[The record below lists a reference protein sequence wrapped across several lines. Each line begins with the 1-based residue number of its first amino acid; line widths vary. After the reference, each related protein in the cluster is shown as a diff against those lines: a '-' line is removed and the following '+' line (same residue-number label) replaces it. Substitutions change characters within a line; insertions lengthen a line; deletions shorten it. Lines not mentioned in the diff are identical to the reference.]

1 MTVVMSTNPV
11 PVTAVLINQLADQA
25 RLSNAALRASSER
38 VITASHEVGG
48 VRTWD
53 DPTFKFG
60 GSVFSARGMSP
71 AEQGDL
77 LYGVEQKLPLFGK
90 PAAARRVAEAGRA
103 TAQMNADY
111 QFQVIRLEIA
121 RALFKAALADRIV
134 DIGEEDLAWLER
146 MTTVA
151 EDKYRAGTASQVDVL
166 RLQSERAKRA
176 TQLQTERSQRAT
188 ERALL
193 NRQLGRSPDAPWPS
207 FRLPAIA
214 PAIPYSSRLL
224 GFALQYEARLKV
236 LRQDVK
242 QADAVARQTRKQRLP
257 DVSLGIDG
265 RQYSG
270 DGGFRE
276 GMFAMSLNLPWFN
289 RDKYEADR
297 RRDESRLRA
306 AMLEVEDYEVSV
318 LSDVRRVTLALDAA
332 RREAL
337 LYRDEN
343 IPRAHQALAA
353 AHADWLGGRGLFND
367 IMEARR
373 MALEGR
379 VMETRAV
386 AEQWQLMSELVLCCG
401 LADLEALQM
410 LGLEPPSNSS
420 DPPQP

>member
-1 MTVVMSTNPV
+1 LLATAAAGLGAAEGPVAVAMSTNPV
-11 PVTAVLINQLADQA
+11 LVTAALINQLADQA

-38 VITASHEVGG
+38 VITASHEAGS

-60 GSVFSARGMSP
+60 GSVFSARGMNP

-111 QFQVIRLEIA
+111 RFQMTRLEIA

-151 EDKYRAGTASQVDVL
+151 EDKYRAGTASQVEVL

-176 TQLQTERSQRAT
+176 TQLQTERNLRST

-207 FRLPAIA
+207 LRLPEIA
-214 PAIPYSSRLL
+214 PAIPYGSRLV

-276 GMFAMSLNLPWFN
+276 GMFTMSLNLPWFN

-306 AMLEVEDYEVSV
+306 AMLEVEDFEVSV
-318 LSDVRRVTLALDAA
+318 MSEVHRRRASRGLALPRREHPARQPGAGRRPPGLAGRPRLVQRHHGSPPHGA
-332 RREAL
+332 RRA
-337 LYRDEN
+337 RHAG
-343 IPRAHQALAA
+343 PR
-353 AHADWLGGRGLFND
+353 RF
-367 IMEARR
+367 
-373 MALEGR
+373 
-379 VMETRAV
+379 RAV
-386 AEQWQLMSELVLCCG
+386 AAHVRTGPLLRPG
-401 LADLEALQM
+401 
-410 LGLEPPSNSS
+410 
-420 DPPQP
+420 

>member
-151 EDKYRAGTASQVDVL
+151 EDKYRAGTASQEDVL

-207 FRLPAIA
+207 FRLPEIA

-224 GFALQYEARLKV
+224 GLHL
-236 LRQDVK
+236 
-242 QADAVARQTRKQRLP
+242 TRRF
-257 DVSLGIDG
+257 V
-265 RQYSG
+265 
-270 DGGFRE
+270 GF
-276 GMFAMSLNLPWFN
+276 MVWF
-289 RDKYEADR
+289 
-297 RRDESRLRA
+297 
-306 AMLEVEDYEVSV
+306 
-318 LSDVRRVTLALDAA
+318 
-332 RREAL
+332 
-337 LYRDEN
+337 
-343 IPRAHQALAA
+343 
-353 AHADWLGGRGLFND
+353 GL
-367 IMEARR
+367 
-373 MALEGR
+373 
-379 VMETRAV
+379 
-386 AEQWQLMSELVLCCG
+386 
-401 LADLEALQM
+401 
-410 LGLEPPSNSS
+410 
-420 DPPQP
+420 